1 MVTCASQSVVSPNT
15 TTIFGC
21 EVNGKRKAVQ
31 LNQNQMATLEWH
43 LIDVS
48 GASVDLTTCGTF
60 VDGDADTGSVK
71 LTVVESTL
79 RNACLAPVVDQLV
92 GSVTDLEGGVV
103 RFETEKLITARAGI
117 YLAEAAVFNTDGD
130 MIFSNQFYVVVNRG
144 LTGTRLENLGPPSV
158 AEIRLHLRDS
168 DAAENEL
175 LENVEFDLAE
185 IAICI
190 EKPVLYWNES
200 LPPINQIY
208 STDTFPFRYH
218 WLEGIVAHLYF
229 IAAAWYRRNHLAY
242 TAGGVQVDDMNKSQE
257 YEQIGQL
264 RWNTYREWVLKKKVQ
279 FNAESAIQ
287 SQNSGYVYW

>member
-1 MVTCASQSVVSPNT
+1 MVTCSSLSVVNPHT

-31 LNQNQMATLEWH
+31 LNQNQSATVEWR
-43 LIDVS
+43 LIDAA
-48 GASVDLTTCGTF
+48 GAAVDLTTCGTF

-79 RNACLAPVVDQLV
+79 RNYCTSPVVDQLA
-92 GSVTDLEGGVV
+92 GSVTDLSGGVV
-103 RFETEKLITARAGI
+103 RFETGTEITARAGI

-144 LTGTRLENLGPPSV
+144 LTGTRLEPLGPPSV

-168 DAAENEL
+168 DATENEL

-185 IAICI
+185 IALCV
-190 EKPVLYWNES
+190 ERPVLYWNES
-200 LPPINQIY
+200 PPPINQVY

-218 WLEGIVAHLYF
+218 WLEGIVGQLYF

-242 TAGGVQVDDMNKSQE
+242 SAGGVQVDDMNKAQD
-257 YEQIGQL
+257 YEQVGQL
-264 RWNTYREWVLKKKVQ
+264 RWNTFREWVLKKKVQ
-279 FNAESAIQ
+279 LNAEAAIQ